1 MFRALIVIL
10 GIASLVSG
18 LFITESAQGGVIKV
32 LIASTGTPSGATTA
46 LQNAMNTRFG
56 SANVTTCNP
65 SASIPSLTGINV
77 VILNTNM
84 ASNEQA
90 IVAGGETTL
99 VNFVKAGGGLVTG
112 EWLNWNIGRNATL
125 QTILPTSGTNTSYTT
140 ATSIKYTKTATDDPF
155 MNAGLPGNFTFTA
168 LSNGGTGV
176 PLAPLA
182 GATTFYSSSDAAAPY
197 AALGSGVVG
206 WGPNSTTVLGR
217 VVCFSTMF
225 APAPAELGNA
235 NYATLLGNAVDWAS
249 GGLSPE
255 PASLTLMLVGG
266 AIALVQARRSRAR
279 KTRG

>member
-182 GATTFYSSSDAAAPY
+182 GAPTQRPSWAGWFVSAPCSPPPPRNWATPTTRRCSATPSTGRP
-197 AALGSGVVG
+197 AALVR
-206 WGPNSTTVLGR
+206 NRL
-217 VVCFSTMF
+217 
-225 APAPAELGNA
+225 
-235 NYATLLGNAVDWAS
+235 
-249 GGLSPE
+249 
-255 PASLTLMLVGG
+255 
-266 AIALVQARRSRAR
+266 RSH
-279 KTRG
+279 